1 MSDSE
6 DEPQS
11 NFNNNN
17 NNHYQQS
24 SRHVSETEDAG
35 LDFVDINLGPGE
47 SNGRSPY
54 GLGGHAASRSAVE
67 IRQDSISSNSAK
79 ARQIAQVAEARIG
92 STSMIRRSEEE
103 EMHFDRQRD
112 SSIDSKRSI
121 STRRTAEGRYRG
133 RLSQPN
139 SRSPSPTPSPK
150 RVSISDSIPPSFSI
164 HDFGTPAP
172 SSAGIVMS
180 FAGDDGDIETVI
192 SPITE
197 VNVPRVDIQ
206 EPDENS
212 ELQQEDI
219 QAKDEGT
226 PDANQGAAASQ
237 KADVQSEER
246 AASIEEKDDEKA
258 AASEGGIA
266 ANKEEI
272 TTSEEA
278 DANKSP
284 VLTDAADKERKHRG
298 GSSHKPSALEQHLSR
313 TRMTTLPPKPKV
325 EDTKHLHDFEEM
337 MKLSKEMSL
346 KKQQEE
352 EEKKNKKDASLQ
364 ERMKVWESEIL
375 PSWTR
380 ARRET
385 RLRRLWWK
393 GIPPNLRGRV
403 WALACGNSQM
413 LPRNLFNKSS
423 AEAKEMRTAGTFP
436 NEDLIAIEEDIEHT
450 LPTLRLFQK
459 ETGPLYDDLF
469 DLLCAFTIV
478 RLEQKRTQA
487 SQTVTNGT
495 NGTQA
500 DELDYAYPIG
510 VASLAAML
518 LMNLSPSESLIALIN
533 LIADRPWL
541 RALYSLSATANTRQ
555 SLTLPRGS
563 VDGTL
568 ASPLSPTA
576 AKAVAT
582 SGQKPSNSTAMLA
595 GFERVFDTLLA
606 DQMPKVYANMQA
618 RGVRPS
624 AYVNDWIRT
633 LFVPFLPFDAVAR
646 LWDCILLEESD
657 ALLFRT
663 GIALVS
669 LLSARLYVPEKD
681 ELISIL
687 RGNNRAAISVWHRL
701 RTGSVDLTASLSP
714 SASQNS
720 VNGTSING
728 ANGSRDEEEVQASS
742 QDQVALSPSVQ
753 APEQFVP
760 LDDIYGGQYGITET
774 VLFRTLEEQDAWWK
788 DSVLERL
795 LDREIV
801 S

>member
-6 DEPQS
+6 DDISMPHS
-11 NFNNNN
+11 NNIHNN
-17 NNHYQQS
+17 YQS

-47 SNGRSPY
+47 SSNGRSPY

-67 IRQDSISSNSAK
+67 IRQDSISSNSTK

-92 STSMIRRSEEE
+92 STSMIRRSEEGE
-103 EMHFDRQRD
+103 DMQRD

-121 STRRTAEGRYRG
+121 SRKAVEGRYRG
-133 RLSQPN
+133 KLSQPN
-139 SRSPSPTPSPK
+139 SRSPSPTPSPS
-150 RVSISDSIPPSFSI
+150 RVSFSDSIPPSSSI
-164 HDFGTPAP
+164 HDVGSAP
-172 SSAGIVMS
+172 ISGGIVMS
-180 FAGDDGDIETVI
+180 FAGDDGDIDTVV
-192 SPITE
+192 SPIQE
-197 VNVPRVDIQ
+197 INLPRVDIQ
-206 EPDENS
+206 EPDEDVQNGGQKDV
-212 ELQQEDI
+212 EV
-219 QAKDEGT
+219 AKDEGKPAANEGATT
-226 PDANQGAAASQ
+226 PTQSASNP
-237 KADVQSEER
+237 AER
-246 AASIEEKDDEKA
+246 PSVTEKDDEKGA
-258 AASEGGIA
+258 ADKENPVN
-266 ANKEEI
+266 NK
-272 TTSEEA
+272 EEA
-278 DANKSP
+278 DATKSP
-284 VLTDAADKERKHRG
+284 VLTDAADKERKKRRE
-298 GSSHKPSALEQHLSR
+298 SSHKPSALEQHLSR

-337 MKLSKEMSL
+337 MKSSKEMSL
-346 KKQQEE
+346 RKQQEE

-423 AEAKEMRTAGTFP
+423 AEAKEMRTAGNFP
-436 NEDLIAIEEDIEHT
+436 KDDLIAIEEDIDHT

-469 DLLCAFTIV
+469 ELLCAFTIV
-478 RLEQKRTQA
+478 RLEQKRTQT
-487 SQTVTNGT
+487 SQTAANGGL
-495 NGTQA
+495 NGA
-500 DELDYAYPIG
+500 RVEEVDYTYPFG

-563 VDGTL
+563 VDSSP
-568 ASPLSPTA
+568 ASPLSPTSG
-576 AKAVAT
+576 KAIAT
-582 SGQKPSNSTAMLA
+582 SGQKVSNSSAILA

-663 GIALVS
+663 GITLVS

-714 SASQNS
+714 STSQNS
-720 VNGTSING
+720 VNGTSSNKG
-728 ANGSRDEEEVQASS
+728 NEEES
-742 QDQVALSPSVQ
+742 QDETHANSQDHQIVQSPSVL

-760 LDDIYGGQYGITET
+760 IDDIYGGQYGITED
-774 VLFRTLEEQDAWWK
+774 VLFRTLEEQDSWWK

>member
-1 MSDSE
+1 
-6 DEPQS
+6 
-11 NFNNNN
+11 
-17 NNHYQQS
+17 
-24 SRHVSETEDAG
+24 
-35 LDFVDINLGPGE
+35 
-47 SNGRSPY
+47 
-54 GLGGHAASRSAVE
+54 
-67 IRQDSISSNSAK
+67 
-79 ARQIAQVAEARIG
+79 
-92 STSMIRRSEEE
+92 
-103 EMHFDRQRD
+103 
-112 SSIDSKRSI
+112 
-121 STRRTAEGRYRG
+121 
-133 RLSQPN
+133 
-139 SRSPSPTPSPK
+139 
-150 RVSISDSIPPSFSI
+150 
-164 HDFGTPAP
+164 
-172 SSAGIVMS
+172 MS
-180 FAGDDGDIETVI
+180 FAGDDGDIDTVI

-197 VNVPRVDIQ
+197 IPVPRVDIQ
-206 EPDENS
+206 EPDDDAEVQHD
-212 ELQQEDI
+212 EV
-219 QAKDEGT
+219 QAKSEDESNANKGIAT
-226 PDANQGAAASQ
+226 PS
-237 KADVQSEER
+237 KAGRDSEER
-246 AASIEEKDDEKA
+246 ANAEGTDDENLTDD
-258 AASEGGIA
+258 GGNATPVITGN
-266 ANKEEI
+266 NKD
-272 TTSEEA
+272 TTSEEV
-278 DANKSP
+278 DASKSP
-284 VLTDAADKERKHRG
+284 ILIDAADKERKKRRE
-298 GSSHKPSALEQHLSR
+298 SSHKPSALEQHLSR
-313 TRMTTLPPKPKV
+313 TRMMTLPPKPKI
-325 EDTKHLHDFEEM
+325 EDTKHLHDFEEI
-337 MKLSKEMSL
+337 MKLSKEMSA

-352 EEKKNKKDASLQ
+352 EEKKNKKDANLQ

-413 LPRNLFNKSS
+413 LPRNLFNKTSN
-423 AEAKEMRTAGTFP
+423 EAKEMRSAGTFP
-436 NEDLIAIEEDIEHT
+436 KEDLIAIEEDIEHT

-459 ETGPLYDDLF
+459 ETGPLYEDLF
-469 DLLCAFTIV
+469 DLLCAFTVV
-478 RLEQKRTQA
+478 RLEQKRTQN
-487 SQTVTNGT
+487 SQTVMKGPNGT
-495 NGTQA
+495 A
-500 DELDYAYPIG
+500 AEELDCSYPNG

-541 RALYSLSATANTRQ
+541 RALYSLSATANTRR

-563 VDGTL
+563 IESTP
-568 ASPLSPTA
+568 ASPLSP
-576 AKAVAT
+576 VAGKTVVT
-582 SGQKPSNSTAMLA
+582 SGQKASNSSTILA

-701 RTGSVDLTASLSP
+701 RTGSVELTASLSP
-714 SASQNS
+714 STSQNS
-720 VNGTSING
+720 VNGASSND
-728 ANGSRDEEEVQASS
+728 ANDSRVEEESDSYTSGHDQIVQ
-742 QDQVALSPSVQ
+742 SPSVH

-760 LDDIYGGQYGITET
+760 LDDIYGGQYGITED
-774 VLFRTLEEQDAWWK
+774 VLFKTLEEQDSWWK
-788 DSVLERL
+788 NSVLERL

>member
-1 MSDSE
+1 M
-6 DEPQS
+6 
-11 NFNNNN
+11 
-17 NNHYQQS
+17 
-24 SRHVSETEDAG
+24 
-35 LDFVDINLGPGE
+35 
-47 SNGRSPY
+47 
-54 GLGGHAASRSAVE
+54 
-67 IRQDSISSNSAK
+67 
-79 ARQIAQVAEARIG
+79 
-92 STSMIRRSEEE
+92 
-103 EMHFDRQRD
+103 
-112 SSIDSKRSI
+112 
-121 STRRTAEGRYRG
+121 
-133 RLSQPN
+133 
-139 SRSPSPTPSPK
+139 
-150 RVSISDSIPPSFSI
+150 
-164 HDFGTPAP
+164 
-172 SSAGIVMS
+172 
-180 FAGDDGDIETVI
+180 
-192 SPITE
+192 
-197 VNVPRVDIQ
+197 
-206 EPDENS
+206 
-212 ELQQEDI
+212 QQEDA

-226 PDANQGAAASQ
+226 PDTEQGAATPQKAARESQERASVGR
-237 KADVQSEER
+237 KADVE
-246 AASIEEKDDEKA
+246 ATVD
-258 AASEGGIA
+258 GGNA

-272 TTSEEA
+272 TTPEEA

-284 VLTDAADKERKHRG
+284 VLTDAADKERKHRR

-313 TRMTTLPPKPKV
+313 TRMTNLPPKPKV

-423 AEAKEMRTAGTFP
+423 AEAKEMRSAGTFP
-436 NEDLIAIEEDIEHT
+436 KEDLIAIEEDIGHT

-478 RLEQKRTQA
+478 A
-487 SQTVTNGT
+487 NGT
-495 NGTQA
+495 NGTRV
-500 DELDYAYPIG
+500 DELDYAYPVG

-555 SLTLPRGS
+555 SLTLSRGS
-563 VDGTL
+563 VD
-568 ASPLSPTA
+568 S
-576 AKAVAT
+576 
-582 SGQKPSNSTAMLA
+582 
-595 GFERVFDTLLA
+595 FERVFDTLLA

-687 RGNNRAAISVWHRL
+687 RGNNRAAIS
-701 RTGSVDLTASLSP
+701 
-714 SASQNS
+714 
-720 VNGTSING
+720 
-728 ANGSRDEEEVQASS
+728 
-742 QDQVALSPSVQ
+742 

-760 LDDIYGGQYGITET
+760 LDDIYGGQYGITENI
-774 VLFRTLEEQDAWWK
+774 LFRTLEEQDSWWK